1 MLLEPFE
8 EQLHLPPVLV
18 EVCNFKRR
26 KRQVV
31 CEKRKVAVLL
41 RIMESYRP
49 EFFRILFEGRVLR
62 ELNLRVTENV
72 SRQTPFPLEASEL
85 QVLLRPDHEEG
96 FQSVDSEK
104 FRKCVVASV
113 EHIIRTQLIRDDGH
127 CLRVVHRRG
136 GDVVERGDMRL

>member
-1 MLLEPFE
+1 
-8 EQLHLPPVLV
+8 
-18 EVCNFKRR
+18 
-26 KRQVV
+26 
-31 CEKRKVAVLL
+31 
-41 RIMESYRP
+41 MESYQP

-72 SRQTPFPLEASEL
+72 SRQTPFSLEASEL

-113 EHIIRTQLIRDDGH
+113 EHIIRTRLIRDDGHLRDDGH

-136 GDVVERGDMRL
+136 GDVVERGDVCLQVVERVRLDASLSPSEFRPAEHGQVQRDGVESKA